1 MVNFYSLNFV
11 ILAIGSFTL
20 LVLFLICFYFIYNK
34 NNRNDRNELIFELSI
49 TNIIS
54 VVSYMVYFH
63 NYKLEE
69 PSPGCEITGFLI
81 LSSELSS
88 CIWGAIIGYYTKR
101 TVIIM
106 EAGKSRFSQKLRII
120 NIIIGYLFP
129 VTLGL
134 FGVGFQAYNSLGDW
148 CWLSADLE
156 DSRNA
161 YKSIIISFIT
171 YAIEFVAIAINLVLS
186 ILLISY
192 FYKDKKLNRDE
203 LSELKGVVWN
213 TIKYPIIQFCCL
225 IPSSIIL
232 LIFLFKLKPG
242 ATLQS
247 NYTNISR
254 LLMCLQ
260 ATIVSICYAINI
272 GAFNIFKCKRKTSPS
287 KSDIYNSGG
296 DLFGKS
302 SSLLTDENKTKEDY
316 SLKDIGNCYS
326 S

>member
-1 MVNFYSLNFV
+1 MDNLYSLNFV
-11 ILAIGSFTL
+11 ILAIGALTL

-49 TNIIS
+49 ANIIS
-54 VVSYMVYFH
+54 VVSYMIFFDYSIFQ
-63 NYKLEE
+63 K
-69 PSPGCEITGFLI
+69 PSLGCEITGFLI

-101 TVIIM
+101 TVIII
-106 EAGKSRFSQKLRII
+106 EAGKSRFSQKLRIT
-120 NIIIGYLFP
+120 NIIIGYLLP

-134 FGVGFQAYNSLGDW
+134 FGVGFQAYGSVGYW
-148 CWLSADLE
+148 CWLSPWAE
-156 DSRNA
+156 RG
-161 YKSIIISFIT
+161 SIIISFIT

-186 ILLISY
+186 ILLILY

-232 LIFLFKLKPG
+232 LIFLFKLKSGNTP
-242 ATLQS
+242 QS

-254 LLMCLQ
+254 LLMCTQ

-272 GAFNIFKCKRKTSPS
+272 GAFNIFKCKRKTSSS
-287 KSDIYNSGG
+287 KSAIYNSGG
-296 DLFGKS
+296 DLFGNN

-316 SLKDIGNCYS
+316 SLKDIGNYYS

>member
-1 MVNFYSLNFV
+1 MDNLYSLNFV
-11 ILAIGSFTL
+11 ILAIGALTL

-101 TVIIM
+101 TVIII
-106 EAGKSRFSQKLRII
+106 EAGKSRFSQKLRIT
-120 NIIIGYLFP
+120 NIIIGYLLP

-134 FGVGFQAYNSLGDW
+134 FGVGFQAYGSVGYW
-148 CWLSADLE
+148 CWLSPWAE
-156 DSRNA
+156 RG
-161 YKSIIISFIT
+161 SIIISFIT

-186 ILLISY
+186 ILLILY

-232 LIFLFKLKPG
+232 LIFLFKLKSGNTP
-242 ATLQS
+242 QS

-254 LLMCLQ
+254 LLMCTQ

-272 GAFNIFKCKRKTSPS
+272 GAFNIFKCKRKTSSS
-287 KSDIYNSGG
+287 KSAIYNSGG
-296 DLFGKS
+296 DLFGNN
-302 SSLLTDENKTKEDY
+302 SSLLTDEKKTKEDY
-316 SLKDIGNCYS
+316 SLKDIGDYYS
-326 S
+326 N

>member
-1 MVNFYSLNFV
+1 M
-11 ILAIGSFTL
+11 
-20 LVLFLICFYFIYNK
+20 
-34 NNRNDRNELIFELSI
+34 IFFRDDNPI
-49 TNIIS
+49 
-54 VVSYMVYFH
+54 FQ
-63 NYKLEE
+63 K

-101 TVIIM
+101 TVIII
-106 EAGKSRFSQKLRII
+106 EAGKSRFSQKLRIT
-120 NIIIGYLFP
+120 NIIIGYLLP

-134 FGVGFQAYNSLGDW
+134 FGVGFQAYGSVGYW
-148 CWLSADLE
+148 CWLSPWDKSGDLVNS
-156 DSRNA
+156 DI
-161 YKSIIISFIT
+161 SIIISFIT
-171 YAIEFVAIAINLVLS
+171 YAIEFVAITINLVLS

-232 LIFLFKLKPG
+232 LIFLFKLKSGKVP
-242 ATLQS
+242 QP

-260 ATIVSICYAINI
+260 ASIVSICYAINI
-272 GAFNIFKCKRKTSPS
+272 GAFNIFKCKRITSSS
-287 KSDIYNSGG
+287 KSAIYNSGG
-296 DLFGKS
+296 DLFGNN
-302 SSLLTDENKTKEDY
+302 SSLLTDEKKTKEDY
-316 SLKDIGNCYS
+316 SLKDIGDYYS